1 MTNYQKKV
9 LLQQIDEKQLILSQ
23 KYIEPNLTK
32 LESYF
37 YELRADLDSYIL
49 FLNKKQ
55 ENYSLNHELRNY
67 TNIRIQKYTSEA
79 LKRYPMGA
87 CYFITHAVFPFLEK
101 EMVMNSQLN
110 FLNQFVQEGGIFKT
124 IWGQLRNEVFQTA
137 FQIGTYYVDISN
149 DTVILTKP
157 KIDICLLHETTFKNL
172 DSLQEYID
180 IRESYHKVEIY
191 PNLYY
196 PNLVSFIP
204 IFLVKNNNVKL
215 TTTFAIRELIL
226 DKGWQEVEAFLTHN
240 SSKKLPEIYLSKI
253 ENAFNNISSNK
264 SFAELLRR
272 NDYLDKK
279 NDWKECFLTSTNLT
293 CLDQNLKKVNN
304 VLKIM
309 KLTTQKN
316 VNLTI

>member
-1 MTNYQKKV
+1 MNKYQKKI
-9 LLQQIDEKQLILSQ
+9 LLQQIDEQQRILSQ
-23 KYIEPNLTK
+23 KYIEPNLTE

-37 YELRADLDSYIL
+37 YELRADLDSYIQ
-49 FLNKKQ
+49 FINKKQ
-55 ENYSLNHELRNY
+55 SDYSLNEELRKY

-101 EMVMNSQLN
+101 EMETNSRLN
-110 FLNQFVQEGGIFKT
+110 FLNQFVREGGIFKT

-172 DSLQEYID
+172 DSLQEYVD

-196 PNLVSFIP
+196 PNLVSCIP

-226 DKGWQEVEAFLTHN
+226 DKGWQEVEAFLSHN

-253 ENAFNNISSNK
+253 EKHFKNISKNN
-264 SFAELLRR
+264 SFTELLKQT
-272 NDYLDKK
+272 DYLDKK
-279 NDWKECFLTSTNLT
+279 NDWKECFFTSTNLI
-293 CLDQNLKKVNN
+293 CLDSNLKKVNN
-304 VLKIM
+304 VLKII
-309 KLTTQKN
+309 KLTTHE
-316 VNLTI
+316 